1 MVLDGRNRYRACLKA
16 GVEPNTVDLTKAIAN
31 DAAALAWVISAN
43 IRRRHLTAEQK
54 RELIA
59 KLIKAQP
66 EKSNRAI
73 GKMAKAD
80 KNTVAAVRA
89 EQEGRGE
96 IHHVEKRIDT
106 KGRKQPAKRPKQAE
120 GKKAKLAALDMP
132 TAEEAEES
140 YQETLYDQACLILES
155 MSGATRQRFFAH
167 LREKCLA
174 LGEKTEPEPVPA
186 VEPITAD
193 DDTR

>member
-155 MSGATRQRFFAH
+155 MSGATR
-167 LREKCLA
+167 
-174 LGEKTEPEPVPA
+174 
-186 VEPITAD
+186 
-193 DDTR
+193 